1 MTHREFIGFF
11 LKIKSQKIAELTL
24 NSYKQCLKKYL
35 PENELL
41 EDLDIFK
48 AQEIMFKME
57 NLSKATQRRNLTIL
71 TQYYEYAKKYQ
82 ICAKN
87 PFKDVERPIL
97 TKTNVLQYAINE
109 KELSKL
115 LFAINKLP
123 ILWQTFFILSLDS
136 GARRG
141 EVLAICWN
149 DIDFMQKTI
158 IIKHSAYCSGETK
171 IKEPKGKKERIIHL
185 SEYTI
190 NKLQK
195 VKNIQKKEALKKG
208 AQWLNSNY
216 VFSKNGQKPFNPS
229 TVTHTW
235 QKFIKSNKLS
245 HHRLH
250 DLRHTCATM
259 LLNKNIDV
267 NTVRLRLGHSQLS
280 TTMLYIHSQQDIMA
294 ATIISNIFTDY
305 HWAGSC

>member
-1 MTHREFIGFF
+1 MTHREFIRFF

-24 NSYKQCLKKYL
+24 ISYERCLKKYL
-35 PENELL
+35 PENEVI
-41 EDLDIFK
+41 ENLDIFK
-48 AQEIMFKME
+48 AQEIMFKMQ

-97 TKTNVLQYAINE
+97 TKTNVIQYAINE
-109 KELSKL
+109 NELSKL

-123 ILWQTFFILSLDS
+123 VLWQTFFILSLDS

-141 EVLAICWN
+141 EVLATRWN
-149 DIDFMQKTI
+149 DVDFIQKTI
-158 IIKHSAYCSGETK
+158 IIKHSAYCRGNVK
-171 IKEPKGKKERIIHL
+171 IKEPKGKKERIIHM

-190 NKLQK
+190 GKLQK
-195 VKNIQKKEALKKG
+195 LKNAQKKEALKKG
-208 AQWLNSNY
+208 TQWLDCNFI
-216 VFSKNGQKPFNPS
+216 FSKDGKIPINPS

-235 QKFIKSNKLS
+235 QKFIKSNNLQP
-245 HHRLH
+245 HRLH

-280 TTMLYIHSQQDIMA
+280 TTMQYIHSQQDIMA
-294 ATIISNIFTDY
+294 ATIISNIFTNY